1 MAHIEL
7 DHVTK
12 IYPGGVPAVND
23 LSLDIGDGDFM
34 VLVGPSGSGK
44 STALRMVAGLEEVTS
59 GEIRIGDRVV
69 NNVPSRDRDIAMV
82 FQNYALYPNMTVEE
96 NLAFGMRVHKIPK
109 DEQRRRVAEAA
120 RILSL
125 EPFLKRKP
133 AALSGGQ
140 RQRVAMGRAIV
151 REPQAFLM
159 DEPLS
164 SLDAKLRVSTRA
176 ELAALH
182 DRLGVTTIY
191 VTHDQIEAM
200 TLGDQVAVLKDGKLQ
215 QADTPQKLFDAPVN
229 LFVATF
235 IGSPAMNLTEGR
247 LIRDDSGLAVVFSG
261 HKVPVPHQAIAEH
274 PGLERFRDRQV
285 IIGVRPSSLE
295 DATFA
300 PRGWPQIKA
309 EARVTEKLG
318 SEVDVIFPVKSPPV
332 QHEVMVAQFDK
343 AATDSPPAGGK
354 PSQPS
359 TLVGAGESLWT
370 ARVNPKTSARP
381 GRAIDLA
388 VDTSALYWFD
398 PDSGQAIARQSAGD
412 RPGSLQDATPRAA
425 VA

>member
-1 MAHIEL
+1 MARIEL

-12 IYPGGVPAVND
+12 VYPGGVPAVND
-23 LSLDIGDGDFM
+23 LTLDIPDGDFM

-44 STALRMVAGLEEVTS
+44 STALRMIAGLEEATS
-59 GEIRIGDRVV
+59 GEIRIGDMVV
-69 NNVPSRDRDIAMV
+69 NDLPAKDRDIAMV

-96 NLAFGMRVHKIPK
+96 NLAFGLRLHKTPK
-109 DEQRRRVAEAA
+109 GEQRKRVAEAA

-151 REPQAFLM
+151 RDPQAFLM

-182 DRLGVTTIY
+182 HRLGATTVY

-200 TLGDQVAVLKDGKLQ
+200 TLGDRVAVLKDGQLQ
-215 QADTPQKLFDAPVN
+215 QADTPQRLFDAPDN

-247 LIRDDSGLAVVFSG
+247 LIRDDGSVAVVFSG
-261 HKVPVPHQAIAEH
+261 HKVPVPEQALAEH
-274 PGLERFRDRQV
+274 PGLERFWNRQV
-285 IIGVRPSSLE
+285 IIGIRPSSLE
-295 DATFA
+295 DAAFA

-318 SEVDVIFPVKSPPV
+318 SEVDVIFPVNSPPV

-343 AATDSPPAGGK
+343 AAKDTSPAGGE
-354 PSQPS
+354 PGQ
-359 TLVGAGESLWT
+359 TGALVGVGESLWT

-381 GRAIDLA
+381 GSAIDVA

-398 PDSGQAIARQSAGD
+398 PDSGQAIPRQTAGD
-412 RPGSLQDATPRAA
+412 RPRSFQNATLPAA

>member
-12 IYPGGVPAVND
+12 VYPGGVPAVDD

-96 NLAFGMRVHKIPK
+96 NLAFGLRVHKIPK

-120 RILSL
+120 RMLSL

-151 REPQAFLM
+151 RDPQAFLM

-176 ELAALH
+176 ELAALN

-200 TLGDQVAVLKDGKLQ
+200 TLGDRVAVLKDGKLQ

-247 LIRDDSGLAVVFSG
+247 LIRDDGGLAAVFSG
-261 HKVPVPHQAIAEH
+261 HKVPVPRQAIAEH

-343 AATDSPPAGGK
+343 AAKDSPPAGGK

-359 TLVGAGESLWT
+359 ALVGAGESLWT

-381 GRAIDLA
+381 GSAIDLA

-398 PDSGQAIARQSAGD
+398 PDSGQAIARQAAGD
-412 RPGSLQDATPRAA
+412 RPGSLQDATPPAA